1 MCLIPVCTKN
11 DFWWMNALLDQ
22 YGITNLINV
31 VKVHAL
37 TWPTDLHES
46 CTGVQDALIDRQL
59 HPRHVLPGL
68 MQHLL
73 LHKDKQSI
81 TTVIKSQIQQ
91 SFISSSIVVKKIYFD
106 RWYSLSSQCQL
117 QAWVHNQICL
127 LEKESCNVVYKYL
140 SRIICL
146 VVPGNWGF
154 FVGVFFFCFKICVLR
169 NCCISKGQIFSCILT
184 DWLALTT
191 SHWPLF
197 SWQPAQ

>member
-31 VKVHAL
+31 AKIHAL

-46 CTGVQDALIDRQL
+46 STGVQDALVDRQL

-73 LHKDKQSI
+73 LHRDKQSI

-91 SFISSSIVVKKIYFD
+91 SFISSSIVLNFFLFWQMIFIINSVPVTNMG
-106 RWYSLSSQCQL
+106 SLSNL
-117 QAWVHNQICL
+117 PIGKRKL
-127 LEKESCNVVYKYL
+127 
-140 SRIICL
+140 
-146 VVPGNWGF
+146 
-154 FVGVFFFCFKICVLR
+154 
-169 NCCISKGQIFSCILT
+169 
-184 DWLALTT
+184 
-191 SHWPLF
+191 
-197 SWQPAQ
+197 

>member
-1 MCLIPVCTKN
+1 MNECITWSIWDNEFNKYGKN
-11 DFWWMNALLDQ
+11 PRV
-22 YGITNLINV
+22 NLT
-31 VKVHAL
+31 H
-37 TWPTDLHES
+37 WPTDLHES

-91 SFISSSIVVKKIYFD
+91 SFISSSIVLKKIYFD
-106 RWYSLSSQCQL
+106 RWYSLSTQCQL
-117 QAWVHNQICL
+117 QIWVHYQICL
-127 LEKESCNVVYKYL
+127 LEKESCNVVYQYL

-146 VVPGNWGF
+146 AVLGNWGF
-154 FVGVFFFCFKICVLR
+154 FVGVVFFFYFRICVLR
-169 NCCISKGQIFSCILT
+169 NFNISKGQIFSCILT

-191 SHWPLF
+191 SNWPLF

>member
-11 DFWWMNALLDQ
+11 DFLWMNALLDQ

-46 CTGVQDALIDRQL
+46 CTGVQDALVDRQL

-91 SFISSSIVVKKIYFD
+91 SFISSSIGI
-106 RWYSLSSQCQL
+106 
-117 QAWVHNQICL
+117 N
-127 LEKESCNVVYKYL
+127 
-140 SRIICL
+140 
-146 VVPGNWGF
+146 F
-154 FVGVFFFCFKICVLR
+154 F
-169 NCCISKGQIFSCILT
+169 ILT
-184 DWLALTT
+184 DDIHYQLSARYKHRFIIKFAYWKKKVVMLYTNI
-191 SHWPLF
+191 
-197 SWQPAQ
+197 